1 MMRLIALASNGTHLM
16 QCISPNSAK
25 EYILFLGG
33 TREGVFGDKQA
44 AVVAFNEL
52 AGTRPPVAAPRL
64 NGTDTNSQ
72 VPVKTKRPNVGF
84 ARSMIFA
91 VAGFRWRPAR
101 LELAGPGEQIS

>member
-1 MMRLIALASNGTHLM
+1 MMQLIALASNGTHLM

-52 AGTRPPVAAPRL
+52 AGTSPPVAAPRL

-72 VPVKTKRPNVGF
+72 VPVKRPNMGF

-101 LELAGPGEQIS
+101 LELAAPGEPVI